1 MKAQSIIEALA
12 GTYCCINDWDL
23 TIEESGTSLTSLLG
37 YDSSDIKNYF
47 NNHLLELILPEIRTE
62 IRQKF
67 TDMLSKNGCAEFT
80 FQVQHKD
87 GHILWL
93 LNKCKCITN
102 EDGTQLIY
110 GLLTDIT
117 RYRHDY
123 DASNRALEHFRIL
136 LSQTENIVFEMDC
149 QKDSI
154 FFSESWNRIFGYT
167 PRTEDFIK
175 NLSSDSNLHPDDIP
189 VLLDQLEI
197 LKNGGNY
204 QTMEGR
210 IRKADG
216 SYLWCRIRATA
227 IYDETNTISKI
238 IGMIINIDEEKK
250 TASALLQRAE
260 QDPLTKLFNNGTAR
274 NYAEKYLRAFPL
286 GARCALIILD
296 LDNFKQINDQHGH
309 MFGDSVLVNTA
320 NEIKKLF
327 RSRDIIARIG
337 GDEFLILM
345 KDVSDHALVKE
356 RCQQLVDSIHKLLN
370 KDSLSC
376 NSSCSIGI
384 AFAPIH
390 GVTYDILFQHAD
402 QALYTAKKHGKNCY
416 AIYDDSIN

>member
-1 MKAQSIIEALA
+1 M
-12 GTYCCINDWDL
+12 
-23 TIEESGTSLTSLLG
+23 
-37 YDSSDIKNYF
+37 
-47 NNHLLELILPEIRTE
+47 
-62 IRQKF
+62 
-67 TDMLSKNGCAEFT
+67 
-80 FQVQHKD
+80 
-87 GHILWL
+87 
-93 LNKCKCITN
+93 
-102 EDGTQLIY
+102 
-110 GLLTDIT
+110 
-117 RYRHDY
+117 
-123 DASNRALEHFRIL
+123 
-136 LSQTENIVFEMDC
+136 
-149 QKDSI
+149 
-154 FFSESWNRIFGYT
+154 FFSDSWKRIFGYA

-345 KDVSDHALVKE
+345 KDVADHALVKE

-370 KDSLSC
+370 KDSLSY